1 MLPTPPCY
9 LTRYQRSRAAQGYQ
23 VKVLMQLHG
32 AGDALRAPY
41 YCGLR
46 RGTTTPIPAPSPSC
60 RRAAGAHLARHAPP
74 SGIAVLKI
82 RRPFPSR
89 TLALRPHT
97 SLFLLPAL
105 LQRQFWS
112 WPCFSVDFPK
122 PILTHIAPPLPSPHP
137 PAPSPRT
144 IHHPL
149 STPLPSCSLGPG
161 STLALLHPATPPALF
176 SSPLRNFRPLPRPQ
190 IQSSPFLALPPRPLP
205 PLMYFDSTPGSAPTS
220 AMPIYHDPA
229 HIRPRTRRSSTR
241 RSFVSPLSRSAS
253 QMDQP
258 RTLCPKDGDAF
269 SFSPSHL
276 RTWYA
281 PRDLWDRL
289 PAQLQINLSAVQHAG
304 ASVLTGMYP
313 FTHVSPRR
321 RVPLAACRAI
331 CSTPAMTA
339 YTIGC

>member
-1 MLPTPPCY
+1 MCEPRSAAGDSWVTVEARRPTDDVCAHGLRLLRVLRLLHKPRRRWATCHGMPMLPTPPCY
-9 LTRYQRSRAAQGYQ
+9 LARYQRSRATQGYQ

-74 SGIAVLKI
+74 SGIAALKI

-112 WPCFSVDFPK
+112 WPGFSVDFPK

-144 IHHPL
+144 TIRPL
-149 STPLPSCSLGPG
+149 STPLPS
-161 STLALLHPATPPALF
+161 
-176 SSPLRNFRPLPRPQ
+176 
-190 IQSSPFLALPPRPLP
+190 
-205 PLMYFDSTPGSAPTS
+205 
-220 AMPIYHDPA
+220 
-229 HIRPRTRRSSTR
+229 
-241 RSFVSPLSRSAS
+241 
-253 QMDQP
+253 
-258 RTLCPKDGDAF
+258 
-269 SFSPSHL
+269 
-276 RTWYA
+276 
-281 PRDLWDRL
+281 
-289 PAQLQINLSAVQHAG
+289 
-304 ASVLTGMYP
+304 
-313 FTHVSPRR
+313 
-321 RVPLAACRAI
+321 
-331 CSTPAMTA
+331 
-339 YTIGC
+339 